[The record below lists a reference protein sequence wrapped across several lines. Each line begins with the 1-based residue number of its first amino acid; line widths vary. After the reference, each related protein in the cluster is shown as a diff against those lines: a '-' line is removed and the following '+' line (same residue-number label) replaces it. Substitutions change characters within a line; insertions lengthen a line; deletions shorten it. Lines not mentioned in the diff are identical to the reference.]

1 MKTTTEPQET
11 VTELGTRDYVLVHAA
26 DGIEGLERTRA
37 EDWDVLVVDWL
48 LPRLGRLA
56 AVETLGA
63 EGIKTPVLVLS
74 GIIVDRSP
82 YDRRG
87 RAAVPG

>member
-1 MKTTTEPQET
+1 LKTTTEPQET

-48 LPRLGRLA
+48 LPRLDRLA

-63 EGIKTPVLVLS
+63 EGIKTPVFVLS